1 MALVLL
7 GTGKHKDM
15 NKDNFNY
22 LIGKT
27 RHEVK
32 AEMGDGFNFFK
43 DDTWTY
49 QVGKTWLGKK
59 VILSVVF
66 SNNKAVNV
74 NLYTTFKNS

>member
-1 MALVLL
+1 
-7 GTGKHKDM
+7 M

-43 DDTWTY
+43 HNVWTY

-59 VILSVVF
+59 IILSVLFIENEV
-66 SNNKAVNV
+66 VNIT
-74 NLYTTFKNS
+74 LRKTFKSY

>member
-1 MALVLL
+1 
-7 GTGKHKDM
+7 M

-43 DDTWTY
+43 DNVWTY
-49 QVGKTWLGKK
+49 QVGETWLGKK
-59 VILSVVF
+59 VILSVLFVD
-66 SNNKAVNV
+66 NHAANITLHK
-74 NLYTTFKNS
+74 TFKSF

>member
-1 MALVLL
+1 
-7 GTGKHKDM
+7 M

-43 DDTWTY
+43 HNIWTY
-49 QVGKTWLGKK
+49 HVGQTWLGKK
-59 VILSVVF
+59 VILSVLF
-66 SNNKAVNV
+66 NGNKAVSIT
-74 NLYTTFKNS
+74 LHKTFKNC

>member
-1 MALVLL
+1 
-7 GTGKHKDM
+7 M
-15 NKDNFNY
+15 NKDDFNY

-43 DDTWTY
+43 HNVWTY

-59 VILSVVF
+59 IILSVLFIENEV
-66 SNNKAVNV
+66 VNIT
-74 NLYTTFKNS
+74 LRKTFKSY

>member
-1 MALVLL
+1 MALILMI
-7 GTGKHKDM
+7 GGKHNDM

-43 DDTWTY
+43 HDIWTY
-49 QVGKTWLGKK
+49 QVGKTWFGKK
-59 VILSVVF
+59 VILSVLF
-66 SNNKAVNV
+66 NDNKASNV
-74 NLYTTFKNS
+74 NLHKTFKNR